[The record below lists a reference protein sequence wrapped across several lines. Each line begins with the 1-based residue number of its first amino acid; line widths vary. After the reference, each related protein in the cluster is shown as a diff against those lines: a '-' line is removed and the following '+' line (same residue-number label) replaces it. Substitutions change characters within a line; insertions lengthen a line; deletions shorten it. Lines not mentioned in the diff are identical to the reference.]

1 MRTVAVGAAALLLT
15 AIAACGDREPGT
27 RDDAPEAVT
36 IPAGE
41 TVQET
46 GATPEAPRTYAFE
59 DRQDFSQSVRDRLA
73 DLDRQT
79 EELASQSKS
88 TGGSV
93 SDRALAGIRTARRA
107 VDRGLARVD
116 NATAEN
122 WEEVRRGVDQSV
134 ESLAEAVERAY
145 PK

>member
-1 MRTVAVGAAALLLT
+1 MRTLAMGAAALLLA
-15 AIAACGDREPGT
+15 AIAACGDREQGA
-27 RDDAPEAVT
+27 RDDAMDAVST
-36 IPAGE
+36 PPGE

-46 GATPEAPRTYAFE
+46 GGTPEVPRTYSFE

-79 EELASQSKS
+79 EELSSQAKS
-88 TGGSV
+88 VGGSV
-93 SDRALAGIRTARRA
+93 SDRALASIRTARRA
-107 VDRGLARVD
+107 VDRALARVD
-116 NATAEN
+116 NATAQN

-134 ESLAEAVERAY
+134 ENLTEAVERAH